1 MGNFKDLGR
10 ADHKHAQSLD
20 DIAHKDDGLAI
31 HSSRE
36 EAHQEGGNH
45 KAARTESVDER
56 NQCVTHFVVAG
67 YFGVQVGNVEYLPEY
82 HNYDGK
88 IEDQRLARTEGTASG
103 VVGHSG
109 MPFEG
114 FRLIIWRRILTC
126 LLSGCTCADRGVC
139 FFIGRDYPQSERE
152 VNPQIDGNEN
162 EERGQHV
169 LGSFL
174 VKEVTEENSSHDPR
188 VDCHQNE
195 SGHPFVVVVE
205 VLGSQHVSLVKENVS
220 PENEAKDER
229 KEEKDGSRREQLS
242 ESKERVE
249 ERLHKNG
256 VDEKPSAAKFES
268 KGACEKA
275 EGERGKAGN

>member
-1 MGNFKDLGR
+1 M
-10 ADHKHAQSLD
+10 
-20 DIAHKDDGLAI
+20 
-31 HSSRE
+31 
-36 EAHQEGGNH
+36 
-45 KAARTESVDER
+45 
-56 NQCVTHFVVAG
+56 
-67 YFGVQVGNVEYLPEY
+67 
-82 HNYDGK
+82 
-88 IEDQRLARTEGTASG
+88 
-103 VVGHSG
+103 
-109 MPFEG
+109 
-114 FRLIIWRRILTC
+114 
-126 LLSGCTCADRGVC
+126 
-139 FFIGRDYPQSERE
+139 
-152 VNPQIDGNEN
+152 
-162 EERGQHV
+162 
-169 LGSFL
+169 GSFL

-205 VLGSQHVSLVKENVS
+205 VLGSQHVGQSLVKENVS

-229 KEEKDGSRREQLS
+229 KEEKDGGRREQLS